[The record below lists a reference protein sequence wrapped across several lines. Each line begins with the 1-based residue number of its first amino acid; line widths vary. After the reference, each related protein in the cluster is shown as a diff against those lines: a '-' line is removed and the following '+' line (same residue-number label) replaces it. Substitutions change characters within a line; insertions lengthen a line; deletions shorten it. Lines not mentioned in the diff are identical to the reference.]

1 MNCISLKAD
10 MANLPIFLEFLNQF
24 ISKRPFP
31 SNRIKELEIAAE
43 EALVNIIRYAY
54 PEGEPGDVHLS
65 LAEKDGQRIE
75 IEFRDSG
82 IPFDPTS
89 RKEPDI
95 RLAISEREIGGLGIL
110 LIKRIADGISYRRE
124 AGQNIL
130 TLSADA
136 PEGNQKG

>member
-1 MNCISLKAD
+1 M
-10 MANLPIFLEFLNQF
+10 
-24 ISKRPFP
+24 
-31 SNRIKELEIAAE
+31 
-43 EALVNIIRYAY
+43 VNIIRYAY
-54 PEGEPGDVHLS
+54 PAGEPGDVHLS